1 LPARRGA
8 SQYAASVSGRN
19 ANRKKVEAKTNA
31 MHSHDDR
38 DRQRLL
44 RARCAAEFIALRER
58 EGSP

>member
-1 LPARRGA
+1 
-8 SQYAASVSGRN
+8 
-19 ANRKKVEAKTNA
+19 VEAKTNA

-38 DRQRLL
+38 DLQRLL